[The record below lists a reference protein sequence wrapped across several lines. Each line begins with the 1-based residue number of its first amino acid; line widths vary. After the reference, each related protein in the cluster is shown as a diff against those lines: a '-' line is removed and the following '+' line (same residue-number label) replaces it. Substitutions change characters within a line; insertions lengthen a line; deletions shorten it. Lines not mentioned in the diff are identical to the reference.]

1 VNIGHQPT
9 FGSEANRLEVHMMG
23 LKDEDLYG
31 ELVEVK
37 WLRRVRETRK
47 FDSIEDLIRQIGK
60 DLELCRIIAS
70 PELLS

>member
-1 VNIGHQPT
+1 MNIGHQPT
-9 FGSEANRLEVHMMG
+9 FSSQAYRLEVHMMG
-23 LKDEDLYG
+23 IKDEDLYG

-47 FDSIEDLIRQIGK
+47 FDSIEDLIGQIGK

-70 PELLS
+70 TELVE